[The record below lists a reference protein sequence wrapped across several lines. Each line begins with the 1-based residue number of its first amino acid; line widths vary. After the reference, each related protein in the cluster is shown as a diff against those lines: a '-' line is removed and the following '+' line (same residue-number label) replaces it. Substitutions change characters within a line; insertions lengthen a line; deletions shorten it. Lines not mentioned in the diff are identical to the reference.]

1 MPIYEFQCQ
10 ECQKKFETLLASS
23 AKVNEVSCPECQSK
37 NIKKVISATSNY
49 GLKTAKASIP
59 AGALS
64 GCSSRGGFS

>member
-10 ECQKKFETLLASS
+10 ECQKKFETLLTSS
-23 AKVNEVSCPECQSK
+23 ARINEVNCPDCQSQ
-37 NIKKVISATSNY
+37 NIKKVISSPSSLNR
-49 GLKTAKASIP
+49 GKAKVHIP

>member
-10 ECQKKFETLLASS
+10 KCQNKFETLLTSS
-23 AKVNEVSCPECQSK
+23 ARINEVSCPDCQSK
-37 NIKKVISATSNY
+37 EIKKIISTTSNY
-49 GLKTAKASIP
+49 GMSKSTTSIP